1 MLKCSFWELSIIQE
15 VRKVEIFMFP
25 LQIADL
31 ELPFRYFLNNGAVR
45 MQFFFYT
52 IKKFWWEVNVI

>member
-45 MQFFFYT
+45 MQFFFFT
-52 IKKFWWEVNVI
+52 L

>member
-1 MLKCSFWELSIIQE
+1 
-15 VRKVEIFMFP
+15 MFP

-45 MQFFFYT
+45 MQFFFFLQYKEKVLVGSKCHLSLVLENM
-52 IKKFWWEVNVI
+52 ISIIG